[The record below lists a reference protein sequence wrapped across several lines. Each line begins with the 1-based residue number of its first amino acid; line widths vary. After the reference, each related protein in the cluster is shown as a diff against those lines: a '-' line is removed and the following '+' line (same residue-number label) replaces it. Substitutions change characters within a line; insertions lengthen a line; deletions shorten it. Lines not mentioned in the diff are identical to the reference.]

1 MSVRMVTRFYNS
13 ATIRVP
19 LFLSSRFLSPR
30 CNSYWSNLLPTRG
43 ISRSICHCS
52 SSVLQSLSRHT
63 ENNSRCATDATLDS
77 VVKIFTFCGKATLV
91 EPIKPSGPEDVK
103 TMGFTQT
110 KPRASSATRQTSST
124 VTTSVK
130 EKGKA
135 AKGTEPS
142 PPKMQLSNR
151 YDALKDKDD

>member
-1 MSVRMVTRFYNS
+1 MLAGPAFSTKRQKILNCMQI
-13 ATIRVP
+13 IR
-19 LFLSSRFLSPR
+19 
-30 CNSYWSNLLPTRG
+30 
-43 ISRSICHCS
+43 
-52 SSVLQSLSRHT
+52 
-63 ENNSRCATDATLDS
+63 
-77 VVKIFTFCGKATLV
+77 
-91 EPIKPSGPEDVK
+91 PSGSEDDK

-110 KPRASSATRQTSST
+110 KPRASSATRQTSPT

>member
-1 MSVRMVTRFYNS
+1 MNSRRKAKQPKVRNS
-13 ATIRVP
+13 R
-19 LFLSSRFLSPR
+19 LPR
-30 CNSYWSNLLPTRG
+30 C
-43 ISRSICHCS
+43 S
-52 SSVLQSLSRHT
+52 S
-63 ENNSRCATDATLDS
+63 A
-77 VVKIFTFCGKATLV
+77 
-91 EPIKPSGPEDVK
+91 KPSGPEDVK

-135 AKGTEPS
+135 AKGTELS